1 MDLSQAIS
9 AHVEWK
15 VKLRAAIMKKEQ
27 LDANS
32 VSIDNK
38 CALGQWL
45 YGEAKIKYG
54 QLKSYPDLLAK
65 HAVFHKEV
73 ARVALLVNSQ
83 KYAEAETMLGVDS
96 SYSNASNDVRVAIQA
111 LKKEAGL

>member
-9 AHVEWK
+9 AHGEWK

-27 LDANS
+27 LDTTS
-32 VSIDNK
+32 ISIDNK

-45 YGEAKIKYG
+45 YGEARTKYG

-73 ARVALLVNSQ
+73 GRVALLVNSQ
-83 KYAEAETMLGVDS
+83 KYTEAESMLGVGS
-96 SYSNASNDVRVAIQA
+96 SYSNASNDVCMAIQA